1 MIAVVPVDPPR
12 EGLVCPSLVDETPL
26 SAADAV
32 ALYEAAVTDV
42 LRAVADSG
50 ADLLVNYRDA
60 ETLPDGWGDGDAE
73 TAVRTLSR
81 DALGLETVPDDETL
95 RLERQVG
102 SSPSARIGNTVTHLL
117 EREGADGV
125 AVLEPTAPLVR
136 RTVVDGV
143 AMSLRRNDV
152 VLAPAT
158 NGDVALAGFTEP
170 IDFTDAYA
178 CPAVATLAR
187 RARDADLAVGFTDHL
202 PTLSSAA
209 GLQTIAATLEARR
222 TVDVPGGEA
231 TGAVLEELDLGVGD
245 DGDLERRDR

>member
-12 EGLVCPSLVDETPL
+12 EGLVPSSLVDETPL

-60 ETLPDGWGDGDAE
+60 ETLPDASAAGDAE
-73 TAVRTLSR
+73 ADVRTLSC
-81 DALGLETVPDDETL
+81 DGLGLESVPDDGTL

-102 SSPSARIGNTVTHLL
+102 SSRSARLGNTVTHLL
-117 EREGADGV
+117 EREGADSV

-136 RTVVDGV
+136 RTVLDGV

-158 NGDVALAGFTEP
+158 NGAVALAGFAEP
-170 IDFTDAYA
+170 IDFTDAYTA
-178 CPAVATLAR
+178 PAVATLAR

-202 PTLSSAA
+202 PTLESPA
-209 GLQTIAATLEARR
+209 GLRTIAATLAARR
-222 TVDVPGGEA
+222 AVGTPGGEA
-231 TGAVLEELDLGVGD
+231 TRTVLEELGLGVGA